1 MQLHSP
7 LNAFSRF
14 LANTPKL
21 LKESSNPFTAIIPV
35 VDNTEAS
42 SSLLRFD
49 LNSSNEKDGTING
62 FAVVVDG
69 PNALTTSGKRTVR
82 KKTRRTLCIIFLV
95 AGQ

>member
-1 MQLHSP
+1 MQLHRP

-14 LANTPKL
+14 PANTPKL
-21 LKESSNPFTAIIPV
+21 LNESSNPFTAIIPV

-62 FAVVVDG
+62 FTVVVADG
-69 PNALTTSGKRTVR
+69 PNALTTSGKRTIW
-82 KKTRRTLCIIFLV
+82 KKT
-95 AGQ
+95 